1 MCEILGCCK
10 IKASV
15 DAVCRWIR
23 DNIAFDPEARNFHPC
38 DILRER
44 KGTCLSALIL
54 ATSLLRSLGF
64 EEDKVF
70 TIVAQGEDPFEATH
84 ASLLLF
90 PDGMRMENRA
100 FIISILPEHIFISTT
115 LNEFLLTNTIITIF
129 NDKVAYIPK

>member
-1 MCEILGCCK
+1 M
-10 IKASV
+10 
-15 DAVCRWIR
+15 CRWIR

-44 KGTCLSALIL
+44 KGTCLSASIL

-70 TIVAQGEDPFEATH
+70 TIVALHRGEDPFEATH